1 MGPFNN
7 ALLLHGLIQS
17 SPSLVSVTQYPD
29 WGLVLMLTF
38 SCDQTDLLD
47 WQTAGWV
54 MTDDECGENWEIQY
68 IYLSLSSVKI
78 ESFCSISTLFWMWE
92 TDQCASLQGSDLLYI
107 YWGPSCWPQV
117 CTPCHCRSSHIP
129 SLSHQSLHWTSHLPL
144 TPTVF
149 LMEITVTVSMF
160 FLPAASP
167 VILISS
173 LRADTITDPSCLL

>member
-17 SPSLVSVTQYPD
+17 SPSLVSVTLYPD

-38 SCDQTDLLD
+38 SCDQTEETHLLG

-107 YWGPSCWPQV
+107 YWGPSA
-117 CTPCHCRSSHIP
+117 SSDQSDHKCVHPATAGHLI
-129 SLSHQSLHWTSHLPL
+129 SLLCPINLYIEPPTSHWHWLY
-144 TPTVF
+144 
-149 LMEITVTVSMF
+149 S
-160 FLPAASP
+160 
-167 VILISS
+167 
-173 LRADTITDPSCLL
+173 